1 MRLRT
6 FILLILVLLVFAL
19 LAFMLVLRGGD
30 FLSRFTGGGGDNAAI
45 ATPMPE
51 AGLGTEPGAEPG
63 LPPPTPTP
71 VFQEVV
77 VAKIPLPVGQKI
89 TERMLRTEIRD
100 STSVALQGGYTFT
113 DTAQVAG
120 MIARVPIARGQEI
133 LTPMLA
139 IDPTDVAS
147 FGSDLSLF
155 VPLGEV
161 AVALRL
167 DPNSGAALAMRP
179 GDQVDLIMT
188 LRTVSIDPVFRSSLP
203 NRTERVLETQ
213 LLLGGPFLFDSI
225 DNGRL
230 EFIPEINQVALIVP
244 GGNIDLIEGQEFDF
258 SVPNSD
264 YKSGEVI
271 PKRITQLTIQQANV
285 LFVGEWEDTREEDLL
300 KQPEGTPM
308 PPEGE
313 EGEGD
318 EQAPPPTPTPVPGLE
333 EEQDPQLL
341 ILSMSPQDA
350 LVLQFARE
358 RGITIDLALRSPNDN
373 TVFVTT
379 SVDLAQMIDQGVLAL
394 PEQSDIDLFNPAY
407 DLDE

>member
-6 FILLILVLLVFAL
+6 FILLILVLLVLAV
-19 LAFMLVLRGGD
+19 LAFILLFRGGD
-30 FLSRFTGGGGDNAAI
+30 IIGRFTGGGGSAAI
-45 ATPMPE
+45 ATPAP
-51 AGLGTEPGAEPG
+51 GIGSGAEPG
-63 LPPPTPTP
+63 VEPGLPLPTPTP

-89 TERMLRTEIRD
+89 TEEMLETQIRD
-100 STSVALQGGYTFT
+100 SANVALQGGYTFT
-113 DTAQVAG
+113 DTTRVAG

-139 IDPTDVAS
+139 VDPTNVAS

-167 DPNSGAALAMRP
+167 DPDSGAALAMRP

-244 GGNIDLIEGQEFDF
+244 GGNIDLLGGNEFDF
-258 SVPNSD
+258 SVPDSD

-300 KQPEGTPM
+300 KLPEGTPA
-308 PPEGE
+308 PEGE
-313 EGEGD
+313 DDG
-318 EQAPPPTPTPVPGLE
+318 QSPPAPTPFPVLE
-333 EEQDPQLL
+333 EKQDPQLL

-350 LVLQFARE
+350 LALQFARE
-358 RGITIDLALRSPNDN
+358 RGITINLALRSPNDN

-379 SVDLAQMIDQGVLAL
+379 SVDLAQ
-394 PEQSDIDLFNPAY
+394 
-407 DLDE
+407 

>member
-6 FILLILVLLVFAL
+6 FILLILVLLVLAV
-19 LAFMLVLRGGD
+19 LAFILIARGGD
-30 FLSRFTGGGGDNAAI
+30 IISRFTGGGDNAAVV
-45 ATPMPE
+45 TPAP
-51 AGLGTEPGAEPG
+51 GPGPGAEPG
-63 LPPPTPTP
+63 VEPGLPAPTPTP

-89 TERMLRTEIRD
+89 TEKMLRTETRD
-100 STSVALQGGYTFT
+100 SASVALQGGYTFT
-113 DTAQVAG
+113 DTMQVAG

-139 IDPTDVAS
+139 VDPTDVAS

-161 AVALRL
+161 AVALPL
-167 DPNSGAALAMRP
+167 DPDSGAALAMRP

-188 LRTVSIDPVFRSSLP
+188 LRAVSIDPVFRSSLP

-244 GGNIDLIEGQEFDF
+244 GGNIDLIDGQEFDF

-285 LFVGEWEDTREEDLL
+285 LFVGKWEDTREADLFNL
-300 KQPEGTPM
+300 PEGAPAA
-308 PPEGE
+308 PEGE
-313 EGEGD
+313 EGGEG
-318 EQAPPPTPTPVPGLE
+318 EQAPPPTPAPAFGPE

-350 LVLQFARE
+350 LALQFARE
-358 RGITIDLALRSPNDN
+358 RGITINLALRSPNDN

>member
-6 FILLILVLLVFAL
+6 FILLILVLLVLAF
-19 LAFMLVLRGGD
+19 LAFMLVFRGGD
-30 FLSRFTGGGGDNAAI
+30 IISRFTGGGDDSATVV
-45 ATPMPE
+45 TPMPDVDT
-51 AGLGTEPGAEPG
+51 GTEPG

-77 VAKIPLPVGQKI
+77 VAKIPLPIGQKI
-89 TERMLRTEIRD
+89 TEKMLRTEIRD

-113 DTAQVAG
+113 DTEQVAG

-139 IDPTDVAS
+139 LDPTNVAS

-167 DPNSGAALAMRP
+167 NPDSGAALAMRP

-213 LLLGGPFLFDSI
+213 LLLGGPFLFPSI

-230 EFIPEINQVALIVP
+230 EFVPEINQVALIVP
-244 GGNIDLIEGQEFDF
+244 GGNIDLIEGEEIDF
-258 SVPNSD
+258 TVPDSD
-264 YKSGEVI
+264 YKPGEVI

-285 LFVGEWEDTREEDLL
+285 LFVGEWEDTREDDLL

-313 EGEGD
+313 GD
-318 EQAPPPTPTPVPGLE
+318 EEVPLPTPTPAPGLE
-333 EEQDPQLL
+333 EEQDPQLI

-350 LVLQFARE
+350 LALQFARE